1 MTLPAY
7 FHTPGRLIRLA
18 LKDAGRLQTGAD
30 PSAEVLSDAMG
41 RLADLINTYQ
51 TQGLKLW
58 LNSILEVPLV
68 AGTSTYTI
76 GPAGSVAMTKPLRAP
91 EAWYVRTD
99 GNRRTLNQLA
109 LRDYY
114 NLGTNT
120 STGAINS
127 YLIDKQL
134 TNLVA
139 RFWPVPD
146 ATTAADG
153 AVELLIQQQAVA
165 PSNLDEAVA
174 FPVEWYLALRWGLAD
189 ELATGQPALI
199 MDRCERK
206 AQQYRRLLEDW
217 DVEDASMLL
226 QPSIWAGGYRSRFA
240 R

>member
-1 MTLPAY
+1 MSLPTH

-30 PSAEVLSDAMG
+30 PSAEVLADAMG

-68 AGTSTYTI
+68 AGTAAYTL
-76 GPAGSVAMTKPLRAP
+76 GPAGAIISTKPLRAP
-91 EAWYVRTD
+91 EGWYVSTA
-99 GNRRTLNQLA
+99 GNRRPLNPLA

-114 NLGTNT
+114 ALGNLTTTGT
-120 STGAINS
+120 INA
-127 YLIDKQL
+127 YLVDKQQA
-134 TNLVA
+134 NLVV

-146 ATTAADG
+146 ATTAAGG
-153 AVELLIQQQAVA
+153 AVELLLQQQATA
-165 PSNLDEAVA
+165 PSSLDETIA

-189 ELATGQPALI
+189 ELATGQPAVI

-206 AQQYRRLLEDW
+206 AREYRRLLEDW
-217 DVEDASMLL
+217 DVEDASVTFQPAM
-226 QPSIWAGGYRSRFA
+226 QPSRSRFV